1 MNNIEDK
8 SCDILRALGVS
19 PDQVTGFTL
28 EFAPGS
34 AKLTVTRY
42 IDHKD
47 IEEVR
52 RLLVG
57 ARSVQLP
64 KRSA

>member
-28 EFAPGS
+28 AFAPGS

-42 IDHKD
+42 IGL
-47 IEEVR
+47 EQVQEVR
-52 RLLVG
+52 NLLLGMQV
-57 ARSVQLP
+57 AQN
-64 KRSA
+64 KRGL

>member
-1 MNNIEDK
+1 MDIEDK

-19 PDQVTGFTL
+19 PEQVTGFSL
-28 EFAPGS
+28 KFEPGS

-57 ARSVQLP
+57 VRSAQLS

>member
-1 MNNIEDK
+1 MDIEDK

-19 PDQVTGFTL
+19 PDQVTGFSL

-42 IDHKD
+42 INHKD

-52 RLLVG
+52 KLLMG
-57 ARSVQLP
+57 AQLVAP
-64 KRSA
+64 KSSA